1 MSKKKNYK
9 LRWTQIYGNGKN
21 IPVEEFVYTDVNDK
35 VYASEEDA
43 MKDRI
48 QIMLRNPGW
57 YIKVVTV

>member
-9 LRWTQIYGNGKN
+9 LQWTQIYGNGKN

-35 VYASEEDA
+35 VYASEDEA
-43 MKDRI
+43 MKDRM
-48 QIMLRNPGW
+48 QIMLRTPGW